1 MINTALTRRRAE
13 NPHEETWQIYFTDIR
28 IGAIGARA
36 GVPVHADQWGWS
48 VGLYPGMEPGTGRMG
63 KRHLRSR
70 A

>member
-1 MINTALTRRRAE
+1 
-13 NPHEETWQIYFTDIR
+13 
-28 IGAIGARA
+28 
-36 GVPVHADQWGWS
+36 HADQWGWS